1 MGAVRRVGLGRVE
14 TTLLWPLHHK
24 VLDFRN
30 REPVLGDVWAV
41 DVLDHLEV
49 DRRDVR
55 GTSGDRYLTLL
66 RAAWIDARVRAW
78 VAAHPEGTVVHP
90 GCGLDARA
98 LRVGVPGRG
107 LWVDLDLPEVVA
119 LRRGLLPEPR
129 GYRLV
134 AGSVTDPAWWERVP
148 AGAPVLV
155 VAEGLF
161 EYLGAAGV
169 RGVLER
175 VASRFTGGGEV
186 VFDVVAPWVARAGRA
201 AGWPMHGL
209 GDVRLPERWCP
220 GLELVEAYS
229 VVGDFGSVPERPLR
243 VLYRVLS
250 VWPGG
255 RDAMRVLR
263 FRLRGR
269 AGAGPGG

>member
-1 MGAVRRVGLGRVE
+1 MGEVRRVGLGRVE

-66 RAAWIDARVRAW
+66 RAAWMDARVRAW

-98 LRVGVPGRG
+98 LRVGVPERG
-107 LWVDLDLPEVVA
+107 LWVDLDLPGVVA

-134 AGSVTDPAWWERVP
+134 AGCPERGVWVWPWGRRARGGRSPRGRALRCGAVRRMLVPCASDIKFYDGLRSVPGPRPVAPLPGVP
-148 AGAPVLV
+148 ARST
-155 VAEGLF
+155 E
-161 EYLGAAGV
+161 
-169 RGVLER
+169 
-175 VASRFTGGGEV
+175 
-186 VFDVVAPWVARAGRA
+186 
-201 AGWPMHGL
+201 
-209 GDVRLPERWCP
+209 RLPCSLFSR
-220 GLELVEAYS
+220 A
-229 VVGDFGSVPERPLR
+229 
-243 VLYRVLS
+243 
-250 VWPGG
+250 PGG
-255 RDAMRVLR
+255 RAW
-263 FRLRGR
+263 
-269 AGAGPGG
+269 GG